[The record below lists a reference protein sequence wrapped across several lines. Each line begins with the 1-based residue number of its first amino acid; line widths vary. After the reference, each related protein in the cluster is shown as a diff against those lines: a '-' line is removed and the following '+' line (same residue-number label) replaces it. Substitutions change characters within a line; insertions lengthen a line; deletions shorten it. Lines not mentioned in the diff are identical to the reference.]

1 MEKGALRPP
10 NHSSATD
17 YVGRRIRLPVK
28 NKVLKRPLAMDNQS
42 RAGFSLP
49 FVWALATR

>member
-28 NKVLKRPLAMDNQS
+28 TKSYSARSLWIINAA
-42 RAGFSLP
+42 AGFSLQ